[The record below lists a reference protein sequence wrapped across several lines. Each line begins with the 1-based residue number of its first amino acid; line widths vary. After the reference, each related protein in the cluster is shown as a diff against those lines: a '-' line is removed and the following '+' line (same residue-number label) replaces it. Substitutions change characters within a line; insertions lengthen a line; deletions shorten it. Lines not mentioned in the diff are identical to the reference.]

1 MRSKGHF
8 QKPLSHFDQKAKCD
22 EKNTS
27 HTPLTSAAL
36 TSTNSAVAKHKTGF
50 WKCPIVFMI
59 FVALLSVAATSS
71 KTATMG
77 PQAIHCSPCDTLNPQ
92 LQNSAGDV
100 QLVVDSSITKLEK
113 SMRGFR
119 DIKGYRVQIFLGTA
133 EAVKTERNKYLALG
147 LPYSAYMKQVVP
159 EYSLVIGDFSTR
171 MELEKNLQ
179 IIQQHYPKAFV
190 VNDVIEMKAKK

>member
-1 MRSKGHF
+1 
-8 QKPLSHFDQKAKCD
+8 
-22 EKNTS
+22 
-27 HTPLTSAAL
+27 
-36 TSTNSAVAKHKTGF
+36 
-50 WKCPIVFMI
+50 MI
-59 FVALLSVAATSS
+59 FIALISVAAASS
-71 KTATMG
+71 RTANVWPHAMQGTIG
-77 PQAIHCSPCDTLNPQ
+77 DTLNPQ

-119 DIKGYRVQIFLGTA
+119 DIKGFRVQIFLGTA
-133 EAVKTERNKYLALG
+133 EAVKIERNKYLALG

-159 EYSLVIGDFSTR
+159 EYSLVIGDFATR

-179 IIQQHYPKAFV
+179 IIQQHYPKAFA